1 MPEAP
6 LENAGLGSLQ
16 RCSTA
21 ACTKK
26 SLLPLRLVVK
36 LQLVGVSL
44 QRITDSVGCMCVV
57 VCSAV
62 KISGVR
68 RPCAKLQVKN
78 HVVRECFELSNYVDH
93 NKWCSSRTWEQ
104 SRDVSRFR
112 FLDGVR

>member
-1 MPEAP
+1 MYEKIASAAAAGGEAP
-6 LENAGLGSLQ
+6 
-16 RCSTA
+16 
-21 ACTKK
+21 ACRSVATKNN
-26 SLLPLRLVVK
+26 RFC
-36 LQLVGVSL
+36 GVY
-44 QRITDSVGCMCVV
+44 MCVV